1 MTLKLYLKV
10 FLVSV
15 KFSVKI
21 IVMKILFV
29 LLKTAE
35 INRKPYYVRTPT
47 LTSLYIRENK
57 K

>member
-15 KFSVKI
+15 KFSVKM

-35 INRKPYYVRTPT
+35 INRKPYYVRAPT
-47 LTSLYIRENK
+47 LTSL
-57 K
+57 